1 MPNLPGIEKIRSMQK
16 TGSRSMP
23 PNMNQAY
30 IDIFMLRKEKE
41 RLQKEG
47 ARIDTR
53 RELIVERLRIIE
65 KDLRRLG
72 GQDEKAVRL
81 ERKDFD
87 WDAKWVKI
95 KKEANPE
102 EQKEEPKKPKIETG
116 WKIKTII
123 GRKQSPNIPI
133 QEGR

>member
-1 MPNLPGIEKIRSMQK
+1 MPNLPGIEKIRSMQT

-72 GQDEKAVRL
+72 GQDEKALRL
-81 ERKDFD
+81 ERKEFD
-87 WDAKWVKI
+87 WDAKWVKMP
-95 KKEANPE
+95 KDAKPE
-102 EQKEEPKKPKIETG
+102 ELKEKPKKPKIEPQ
-116 WKIKTII
+116 WKMKTIV
-123 GRKQSPNIPI
+123 GRRESPNIPI